1 MSSSL
6 LLFYSINCRHCK
18 MLLESVERYDT
29 KKIIKLLC
37 IETLITQNRLP
48 PQVHTVPALMV
59 LSDQTFLY
67 GKQVFDYL
75 LLPGAGKL
83 IIQPSDSKTNMP
95 SNKTNTQGGGG
106 GQGGAE
112 NMSDEPLGFSISV
125 NGLSDGFS
133 LIEDIEETESNM
145 GNNDR
150 VYNWTPLGAITESSN
165 DQQFV
170 DMNQDVRSRKEL
182 PSLASLQEQRSMD
195 LNKPSV
201 VNPNSMPNAVSS
213 R

>member
-1 MSSSL
+1 
-6 LLFYSINCRHCK
+6 
-18 MLLESVERYDT
+18 
-29 KKIIKLLC
+29 
-37 IETLITQNRLP
+37 
-48 PQVHTVPALMV
+48 MV
-59 LSDQTFLY
+59 ISDQTFLY

-83 IIQPSDSKTNMP
+83 IIQPSDPNTNMA
-95 SNKTNTQGGGG
+95 SNKTNPQS
-106 GQGGAE
+106 QGGAQ
-112 NMSDEPLGFSISV
+112 NILDEPLGFSISV
-125 NGLSDGFS
+125 NGMSDGFS
-133 LIEDIEETESNM
+133 LIEDIEEIESNM

-150 VYNWTPLGAITESSN
+150 VYNWTPIGSVTESSN